1 VHEIVEASNLIK
13 FFKGRTQLRTWSVSA
28 LEGRRREGSLIFFCN
43 ESLFVFRFFL
53 FACLVLFTFVT
64 LAVLELTL

>member
-1 VHEIVEASNLIK
+1 MHEIVEASNLIK
-13 FFKGRTQLRTWSVSA
+13 LFKGRTQLRTWSVSA

-43 ESLFVFRFFL
+43 ESLCVQIFL